1 MKKIIIFILGISLW
15 TSASLAE
22 IIFKNCNLSPNYGV
36 VNLTVYLEKN
46 EIKLE
51 EQSGVA
57 KFLKI
62 NERNDI
68 VISANGDNEQ
78 IDELFVIDI
87 KNGIIRVTIKPSIN
101 ANQTT
106 KDLLK
111 DKQAVTNVICEP
123 ENLYSK
129 AEQQDQG
136 VRVSADYERRVL
148 EAQAICMNLGYR
160 TDTAQMK
167 DEMMVCVLHE
177 MVKEK
182 EKVLAAK
189 AKAENDIEMSFSYE
203 TDAGEKINK
212 ESKWKKFWGA
222 VNYIITEHGEE
233 ILNLAIDLKYGT
245 NNSGYNTTDQ
255 VSSNMGDWRCVSQR
269 LGKVVHQNCKRG
281 SEHIY
286 CMYQQIG
293 KSVKRTCRDKSI
305 R

>member
-1 MKKIIIFILGISLW
+1 MKKILIFILGISLW

-22 IIFKNCNLSPNYGV
+22 IIFKNCDLSPNYGV

-87 KNGIIRVTIKPSIN
+87 KNGVIRVTIKPSIN

-136 VRVSADYERRVL
+136 VRLSADYERRVL
-148 EAQAICMNLGYR
+148 EAKAICMNLGHK
-160 TDTAQMK
+160 TGTAKMN
-167 DEMMVCVLHE
+167 DDMMGCVE
-177 MVKEK
+177 YVMVKEK
-182 EKVLAAK
+182 
-189 AKAENDIEMSFSYE
+189 
-203 TDAGEKINK
+203 
-212 ESKWKKFWGA
+212 
-222 VNYIITEHGEE
+222 H
-233 ILNLAIDLKYGT
+233 
-245 NNSGYNTTDQ
+245 
-255 VSSNMGDWRCVSQR
+255 
-269 LGKVVHQNCKRG
+269 
-281 SEHIY
+281 
-286 CMYQQIG
+286 
-293 KSVKRTCRDKSI
+293 
-305 R
+305 